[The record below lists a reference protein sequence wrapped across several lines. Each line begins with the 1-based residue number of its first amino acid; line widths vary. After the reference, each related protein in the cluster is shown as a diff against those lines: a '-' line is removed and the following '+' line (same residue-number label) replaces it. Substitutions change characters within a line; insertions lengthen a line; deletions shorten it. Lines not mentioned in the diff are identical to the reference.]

1 MVSLSLPDIN
11 MSLNTLYPFRKKGRA
26 GKPKWYENISIK
38 WSSQFS
44 NRVNGV
50 DSTFLQKETLD
61 QMEMGIR
68 HSIPISIP
76 LKIAKLINWNS
87 SINIQEKWYLQ
98 STEKTFSVDTVGDYL
113 SGQIQDHMKRG
124 FFMLHDIYAQTSLNT
139 KIYVLYGFQRGYLK
153 AVRHVLSPDLS
164 FTYRPNLSGNTYGRY
179 YNTIRGTYEEYS
191 HFSGAIFGGVSS
203 QTQAI
208 SRFSISNNIEIKVA
222 SRKDSITGMKKITL
236 IENLTLSAGY
246 DFAADSLQWSTLDIS
261 GRSSLLN
268 FRPDL

>member
-1 MVSLSLPDIN
+1 
-11 MSLNTLYPFRKKGRA
+11 
-26 GKPKWYENISIK
+26 
-38 WSSQFS
+38 
-44 NRVNGV
+44 
-50 DSTFLQKETLD
+50 
-61 QMEMGIR
+61 MEMGIR

-179 YNTIRGTYEEYS
+179 YNTIRGTYEVLPLFGCYFWRRI
-191 HFSGAIFGGVSS
+191 FSNTS
-203 QTQAI
+203 
-208 SRFSISNNIEIKVA
+208 
-222 SRKDSITGMKKITL
+222 D
-236 IENLTLSAGY
+236 LTLFHIQQY
-246 DFAADSLQWSTLDIS
+246 
-261 GRSSLLN
+261 
-268 FRPDL
+268 